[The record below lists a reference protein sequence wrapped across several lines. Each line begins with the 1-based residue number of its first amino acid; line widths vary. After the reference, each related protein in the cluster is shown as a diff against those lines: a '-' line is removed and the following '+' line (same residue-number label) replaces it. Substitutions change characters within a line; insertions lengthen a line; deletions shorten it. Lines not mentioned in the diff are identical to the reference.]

1 MFIYLFKAIVCSGIF
16 YSLYALL
23 FNKEK
28 MLVFNRFYLLGSL
41 VTSFVVPLITI
52 PVRVPV
58 VSQEP
63 LYVTADDL
71 VNVQPSQAQSADI
84 ATYINYSATAV
95 LVLISCYLL
104 MRFLINF
111 SNLRVKSKTSEN
123 FYINNI
129 RVVLLKEPA
138 APHSFLNT
146 IYLSKAEYES
156 ASVETEIMA
165 HEMAHI
171 HQKHSWDILFIELLK
186 VFTWFNPFIYLYKRS
201 VKINHELLADAAVVK
216 QLGDV
221 RSYQV
226 VLLQR
231 VAAQSSL
238 ALASSFTFYITKK
251 RLTMLVKK
259 SDKKRNALVSLAL
272 IPVTAL
278 VIVVGCNTEE
288 KRQASL
294 SADEQK
300 EVTQLN
306 EDALSSVSKD
316 TTISLTMPETQPAG
330 NDSTVTS
337 RLTQPKVETKKFAPP
352 KIVRDMPEGLGATSE
367 ELITYEA
374 SIDRLKTMQ
383 SGTESYSM
391 LMEKAVLIH
400 NKMTK
405 EQEAAVTPL
414 HPPLPPGPPP
424 AINRSGIETV
434 RVSAP
439 NGKPREAT
447 IIFKNGN
454 VAKGDVS
461 TPEKMKAFEEKY
473 NVELPPPPPPAPPTR
488 KKKAVAL
495 PPPAAA
501 KVKASLL
508 HHPLSGDKIVKM
520 PELAR
525 ANEKKARSGSVR
537 SDKPLST
544 EMVSHILQLVEK
556 SYTAIAVSK
565 GTSDWGI
572 DNPIKTRLD
581 F

>member
-58 VSQEP
+58 VSQQP
-63 LYVTADDL
+63 LYVTGDDL
-71 VNVQPSQAQSADI
+71 VNVQTSQVQSADI

-95 LVLISCYLL
+95 LVLISRYLL

-288 KRQASL
+288 KRQASQ

-306 EDALSSVSKD
+306 EDALSSASKD

-352 KIVRDMPEGLGATSE
+352 KVVRDMPEGPGASASELALYE
-367 ELITYEA
+367 ELVQQMLDREKNKYKW
-374 SIDRLKTMQ
+374 IDGKSDKLLPLYKKMTLEQRLKASQ
-383 SGTESYSM
+383 
-391 LMEKAVLIH
+391 
-400 NKMTK
+400 
-405 EQEAAVTPL
+405 
-414 HPPLPPGPPP
+414 
-424 AINRSGIETV
+424 
-434 RVSAP
+434 
-439 NGKPREAT
+439 
-447 IIFKNGN
+447 
-454 VAKGDVS
+454 
-461 TPEKMKAFEEKY
+461 
-473 NVELPPPPPPAPPTR
+473 LPPPPPPKIEVKKFAPPRIKTNDTTDLISKVPGIILNDKKGITVNGEPVR
-488 KKKAVAL
+488 KVVVDGKELL
-495 PPPAAA
+495 PADI
-501 KVKASLL
+501 VKA
-508 HHPLSGDKIVKM
+508 
-520 PELAR
+520 R
-525 ANEKKARSGSVR
+525 
-537 SDKPLST
+537 
-544 EMVSHILQLVEK
+544 
-556 SYTAIAVSK
+556 
-565 GTSDWGI
+565 
-572 DNPIKTRLD
+572 
-581 F
+581 